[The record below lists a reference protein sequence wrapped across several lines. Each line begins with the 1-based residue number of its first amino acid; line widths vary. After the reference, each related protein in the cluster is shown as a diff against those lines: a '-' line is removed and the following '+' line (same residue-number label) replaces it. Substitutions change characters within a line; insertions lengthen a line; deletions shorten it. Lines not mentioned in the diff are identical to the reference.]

1 MKKTSAGHQP
11 IFTRGMEVRAQIYL
25 IDYQSM
31 PDRQFNSVLDYQD
44 HGIKFCILWPLT
56 QKTHRAVALEL
67 ISIFCIFGP
76 PSILQADNGKEFSHG
91 ASKSRHLQL
100 DEEVYNSFCVPFFQ
114 DY

>member
-1 MKKTSAGHQP
+1 M
-11 IFTRGMEVRAQIYL
+11 TRGMNVHAQIDL
-25 IDYQSM
+25 IDFQSM
-31 PDRQFNSVLDYQD
+31 PDGQFNYVLDYQD

-91 ASKSRHLQL
+91 ASKSRHLHL
-100 DEEVYNSFCVPFFQ
+100 DEEVCDSLCDLSFL